1 MKTLSYDEL
10 SVKNFY
16 IKFIINQAKVFQR
29 KRMRSNH
36 KFTSIVYM
44 YKFEEH
50 SCVFN
55 TCILLI

>member
-1 MKTLSYDEL
+1 MKTLSYDKL
-10 SVKNFY
+10 SVKSFY

-50 SCVFN
+50 SCVF
-55 TCILLI
+55 